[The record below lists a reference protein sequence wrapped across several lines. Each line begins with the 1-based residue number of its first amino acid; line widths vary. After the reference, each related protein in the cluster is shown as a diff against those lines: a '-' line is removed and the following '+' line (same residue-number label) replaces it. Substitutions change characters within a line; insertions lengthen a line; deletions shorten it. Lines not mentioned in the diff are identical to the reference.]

1 MRPRRVQW
9 ERAFTL
15 IELLAV
21 MGVIVLLMGLVLAGA
36 GLASRQADR
45 NRVRAEMEK
54 ICTALERYNLEYT
67 MYPTNL
73 HSPNVVRV
81 LTNFVP
87 DLKLTDIWGRAYVY
101 TRLRGYDHSTG
112 NPILRRD
119 AFELRSIGPDGLTNT
134 ADDITTVVGQ

>member
-1 MRPRRVQW
+1 MRIRRIQW

-67 MYPTNL
+67 SYPTNL
-73 HSPNVVRV
+73 YSPNVVRA

-87 DLKLTDIWGRAYVY
+87 DLNLTDIWGRAYVY

-134 ADDITTVVGQ
+134 ADDITTSVGH